1 LWGSLRRRPCL
12 LYHLLL
18 NCWLILLSLGP
29 RRYLWLSSHLINV
42 QRSVKRGVILILL
55 HDKVSTPSRA
65 SLGREP
71 RGRAVELLLLN
82 VVLLGASHKWC
93 LVMFLFRLGGV
104 MILPQLP
111 VDHLFDLGGLEELV
125 LVVLAFVRELAL
137 EGYSDR
143 RRHCLHI

>member
-42 QRSVKRGVILILL
+42 QRSVKRGVVLILL

-65 SLGREP
+65 SLGWEP
-71 RGRAVELLLLN
+71 RGRAVELLLLH
-82 VVLLGASHKWC
+82 VVLLGGSHEWC
-93 LVMFLFRLGGV
+93 LLIVLLGLRGHV
-104 MILPQLP
+104 ILPQLP
-111 VDHLFDLGGLEELV
+111 VDHLFHLGGLEELV
-125 LVVLAFVRELAL
+125 LVVLAVVRELAL
-137 EGYSDR
+137 NRNSNR
-143 RRHCLHI
+143 RLHCLHI